1 MCGYYVWQMPLGVSK
16 LKASRREVRHYTP
29 RSDPRDW
36 LDILRRKRF
45 RVFHEKNVRR
55 KLFSRV
61 DTISTSANTKRTNTT
76 YIIMINSTGWW
87 MLVITEGDPRIFF
100 LLTYFFFDDIIF
112 VFLLFL
118 YCRSHSSS
126 SSRCSCSLSAH
137 RNVSNRPGT
146 TRRILDRNLYKE
158 NTIYYIYIVCI
169 IAVVIYICEFWSRS
183 ESGGD
188 FSSFEHNKN
197 MTNRLIL
204 RSSSADFKCSQPIN
218 YWEGKKSRFVLW
230 SLRGVVI
237 GPKKNTLTLA
247 ITLFH
252 FLHNLFIH

>member
-100 LLTYFFFDDIIF
+100 FWWHNIRFSFIF
-112 VFLLFL
+112 ILQ
-118 YCRSHSSS
+118 RSHSSS
-126 SSRCSCSLSAH
+126 SRSCSCSLSAYAEMCL
-137 RNVSNRPGT
+137 
-146 TRRILDRNLYKE
+146 IDREPQYRGIRDFAICTPK
-158 NTIYYIYIVCI
+158 TQYYILYIFLCI
-169 IAVVIYICEFWSRS
+169 IAVVIYICEFWSRA

-188 FSSFEHNKN
+188 FSSFEHNKS
-197 MTNRLIL
+197 MTNRFIL
-204 RSSSADFKCSQPIN
+204 CSSSADFKCSQPIN
-218 YWEGKKSRFVLW
+218 YCS
-230 SLRGVVI
+230 
-237 GPKKNTLTLA
+237 
-247 ITLFH
+247 
-252 FLHNLFIH
+252 